1 MKNSCIL
8 LAASLLMAV
17 LSCNS
22 AQDNHSHPFTAT
34 IDQIMQDW
42 EPDEPGGAVAVIER
56 GEVIYEQYFGMAD
69 LERAVP
75 FSSQTQSDIGSV
87 SKQFTAC
94 LIALL
99 EEEGKL
105 SIEDDIRQ
113 FIPEFPAY
121 QYTIRIKHLIHHTSG
136 LRDYEALEM
145 LNGRHYFDDHMT
157 NSFVLELMTRQRS
170 LNFRP
175 NTRYEYSNSNYI
187 LLAEIIERVT
197 QQSLNQVAKAY
208 IFVPLGM
215 KHTFFHINQG
225 EDFESKAIGYTEK
238 EGALVRPIYRSH
250 LIGDGG
256 IYTTLPDLI
265 KWDRNFLSN
274 RLGKGDP
281 GLLHRMKYRETLTD
295 GNPNFMAFAQ
305 IFTEHPFGEESW
317 SHGGGG
323 GGYLTFYIR
332 FEAVPFSVIVLS
344 NSTPHNAFQK
354 ANAIAD
360 AYFQVENPIPKNVD
374 EPNIPSNDWHPTVP
388 SPSTIQQW
396 SGHYYNE
403 ALFSFVH
410 IDYEEVSKGFR
421 VDWLENRDGGYLC
434 SLKDASTLVEQDSK
448 DYTYELSPN
457 GKQLINKNKGAIDRT
472 WTKVEPPAT
481 SLANWAGNYYSE
493 DIQKELQ
500 LLVQDSI
507 LVSDTPFATELIF
520 FGEGLFRDKKTFSLL
535 KFEDKN
541 TFTLNIPQGDRNL
554 RHLEFNK
561 VPGDPK

>member
-1 MKNSCIL
+1 MKYSCTL
-8 LAASLLMAV
+8 LAASLLLAM
-17 LSCNS
+17 LSCNA
-22 AQDNHSHPFTAT
+22 AQDNQSHPFTAT

-42 EPDEPGGAVAVIER
+42 EPLEPGGAVAIIEK

-69 LERAVP
+69 LERDIP
-75 FSSQTQSDIGSV
+75 FSAQTLTDIGSV

-121 QYTIRIKHLIHHTSG
+121 QDTIRIKHLIHHTSG

-145 LNGRHYFDDHMT
+145 LNGRHYFDHHMT

-360 AYFQVENPIPKNVD
+360 AYFEVEKPTAENVEEPEFPSDAWNPIN
-374 EPNIPSNDWHPTVP
+374 P
-388 SPSTIQQW
+388 SPSAIQQW

-403 ALFSFVH
+403 VLFSFVQ
-410 IDYEEVSKGFR
+410 IDYEEASKGFR

-448 DYTYELSPN
+448 DYTYELSPD

-472 WTKVEPPAT
+472 WTKVELPAT
-481 SLANWAGNYYSE
+481 SLANWAGTYYSE